1 MSISRTVSIILCFL
15 IGSLHAAKTAHLQY
29 LPNVPV
35 HLNSELKLDISQS
48 LPGLSLSTKGTQQ
61 LEANL
66 TLINEQNDL
75 PVSSPPLSLK
85 FVLKSLNIDLQAND
99 ENLTFR
105 SDELGASLYL
115 SQLSKLVDRPIHLQ
129 FGNGFQLDRDNEEL
143 RRATA
148 ELPVLTEIS
157 PDHLLV
163 ELFLHLFAAGGQ
175 ELTVGQVIEKDLS
188 DWEIPSLPNTVTY
201 TITDIDDYNV
211 YAEIKGDIEKKKFQL
226 AGEVTIGDESEPV
239 GASLTGHL
247 SGTIKW
253 NRDNAMLYELTLDYS
268 YSTRFQ
274 LAYWE
279 WLMNVSLQLHNKTK
293 H

>member
-1 MSISRTVSIILCFL
+1 M

-61 LEANL
+61 IGADL
-66 TLINEQNDL
+66 TVISEQKDL
-75 PVSSPPLSLK
+75 PVSSPPLNLK

-105 SDELGASLYL
+105 SDEMGASLYL

-129 FGNGFQLDRDNEEL
+129 FGNGFELDRDNEEL
-143 RRATA
+143 RRTA
-148 ELPVLTEIS
+148 SELPVLTEIS

-175 ELTVGQVIEKDLS
+175 ELSVGQVIQKDLS

-211 YAEIKGDIEKKKFQL
+211 YAEIKGDIEKRKFQL
-226 AGEVTIGDESEPV
+226 AGEVTFGGESETV

-247 SGTIKW
+247 SGKIKW

-268 YSTRFQ
+268 YSARFQ

-279 WLMNVSLQLHNKTK
+279 WLMNVSLQLHNKTR